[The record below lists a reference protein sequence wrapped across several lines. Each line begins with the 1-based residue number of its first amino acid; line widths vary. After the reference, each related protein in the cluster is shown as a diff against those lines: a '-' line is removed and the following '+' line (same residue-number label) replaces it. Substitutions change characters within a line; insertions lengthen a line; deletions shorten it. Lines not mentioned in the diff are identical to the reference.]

1 LEVSAEAVQK
11 LEVPLPEERVKEILE
26 RWEKQ
31 PMLKPRLAKVT
42 VNIALGESG
51 ERLEKAYNLLYELTG
66 QKPVR
71 RAAKRTIRQFG
82 IRRGEN
88 IAVMVTL
95 RGERAIN
102 FLKRALEAVGWK
114 IKASSF
120 DEFGNVGFGIREHIQ
135 IPGTRYDPRV
145 GIFGMDVIL
154 TIERPGYRVAR
165 RRRARSKIPRRHRL
179 NKEESMVYLAKE
191 FGVKIV

>member
-1 LEVSAEAVQK
+1 MSAEV
-11 LEVPLPEERVKEILE
+11 EVKKVDVPIPKERVEEIVKK
-26 RWEKQ
+26 WEQQ
-31 PMLKPRLAKVT
+31 PMLKPKLAKVT

-51 ERLEKAYNLLYELTG
+51 ERLEKAYNLLQELTG
-66 QKPVR
+66 QKPVK

-95 RGERAIN
+95 RGEKAKE
-102 FLKRALEAVGWK
+102 FLRKALEAVNWK
-114 IKASSF
+114 VKASSF
-120 DEFGNVGFGIREHIQ
+120 DEYGNVGFGIKEHIQ

-154 TIERPGYRVAR
+154 TIERAGYRVAR
-165 RRRARSKIPRRHRL
+165 RRKAKTKIPRRHRVT
-179 NKEESMVYLAKE
+179 KEEGMVFLAKE

>member
-1 LEVSAEAVQK
+1 MSSETAQQQAAEN
-11 LEVPLPEERVKEILE
+11 
-26 RWEKQ
+26 
-31 PMLKPRLAKVT
+31 PMRAIRIGKV
-42 VNIALGESG
+42 VINIGVGESG
-51 ERLEKAYNLLYELTG
+51 ERLEKAYNLLEELTG
-66 QKPVR
+66 QKPVK

-95 RGERAIN
+95 RGEKAKE
-102 FLKRALEAVGWK
+102 FLRKALEAVNWK

-120 DEFGNVGFGIREHIQ
+120 DEFGNVGFGIKEHIQ

-165 RRRARSKIPRRHRL
+165 RRRARARIPRRHRVT
-179 NKEESMVYLAKE
+179 KEEGMVFLAKE
-191 FGVKIV
+191 FGVKII

>member
-1 LEVSAEAVQK
+1 MSVEGVK
-11 LEVPLPEERVKEILE
+11 LQVPLPEEKVQEILK
-26 RWEKQ
+26 RWEEQ

-42 VNIALGESG
+42 VNIALGEGG
-51 ERLEKAYNLLYELTG
+51 ERLEKAYNLLQELTG
-66 QKPVR
+66 QKPVK

-102 FLKRALEAVGWK
+102 FLKRALEAVGWR

-165 RRRARSKIPRRHRL
+165 RRRARSKIPRRHRVT
-179 NKEESMVYLAKE
+179 KEEGMVFLAKE
-191 FGVKIV
+191 FGVAIV

>member
-1 LEVSAEAVQK
+1 MSTEIGT
-11 LEVPLPEERVKEILE
+11 LEVPIPQEKVKEII
-26 RWEKQ
+26 EKWTSQ
-31 PMLKPRLAKVT
+31 PMLKPKLAKVT

-51 ERLEKAYNLLYELTG
+51 ERLEKAYELLEELTG
-66 QKPVR
+66 QKPVK
-71 RAAKRTIRQFG
+71 RAAKKTIRTFG

-95 RGERAIN
+95 RGEKAID
-102 FLKRALEAVGWK
+102 FLKRALEAVNWK

-120 DEFGNVGFGIREHIQ
+120 DEFGNVGFGIKEHIQ
-135 IPGTRYDPRV
+135 IPGTKYDPRV
-145 GIFGMDVIL
+145 GIYGMDVIITL
-154 TIERPGYRVAR
+154 ERAGYRVAR

-179 NKEESMVYLAKE
+179 TKEEGMVYLAKE

>member
-1 LEVSAEAVQK
+1 MSVEGVK
-11 LEVPLPEERVKEILE
+11 LQVPLPEEKVKEILQ
-26 RWEKQ
+26 RWEEQ

-42 VNIALGESG
+42 VNIALGEGG
-51 ERLEKAYNLLYELTG
+51 ERLEKAYNLLQELTG
-66 QKPVR
+66 QKPIK

-102 FLKRALEAVGWK
+102 FLKRALEAVGWR

-135 IPGTRYDPRV
+135 IPGTKYDPRV

-165 RRRARSKIPRRHRL
+165 RRRARSKIPRRHRVT
-179 NKEESMVYLAKE
+179 KEEGMVFLAKE
-191 FGVKIV
+191 FGVTIV

>member
-1 LEVSAEAVQK
+1 MSVEGVK
-11 LEVPLPEERVKEILE
+11 LQVPLPDEKVQEIVK
-26 RWEKQ
+26 RWEEQ

-42 VNIALGESG
+42 VNIALGEGG
-51 ERLEKAYNLLYELTG
+51 ERLEKAYNLLQELTG
-66 QKPVR
+66 QKPIK

-102 FLKRALEAVGWK
+102 FLKRVLEAVGWR

-165 RRRARSKIPRRHRL
+165 RRRTRSKIPRRHRVT
-179 NKEESMVYLAKE
+179 KEEGMVFLAKE
-191 FGVKIV
+191 FGVSIV

>member
-1 LEVSAEAVQK
+1 MRAELEVKK
-11 LEVPLPEERVKEILE
+11 LEVPLPQEKVEEILK
-26 RWEKQ
+26 RWEEQ

-51 ERLEKAYNLLYELTG
+51 ERLEKAYNLLQELTG
-66 QKPVR
+66 QKPVKR
-71 RAAKRTIRQFG
+71 KAKRTIRQFG

-95 RGERAIN
+95 RGQRAVE
-102 FLKRALEAVGWK
+102 FLRKALEAVGWK

-135 IPGTRYDPRV
+135 IPGTKYDPRV

-154 TIERPGYRVAR
+154 TIERPGYRVLR
-165 RRRARSKIPRRHRL
+165 RRRAKSRIPRRHRVT
-179 NKEESMVYLAKE
+179 KEESMVFLAKE
-191 FGVKIV
+191 FGAKIEG

>member
-1 LEVSAEAVQK
+1 MSVEGVK
-11 LEVPLPEERVKEILE
+11 LQVPLPEEKVQEILK
-26 RWEKQ
+26 RWEEQ

-51 ERLEKAYNLLYELTG
+51 ERLEKAYNLLQELTG
-66 QKPVR
+66 QKPIK
-71 RAAKRTIRQFG
+71 RAAKKTIRQFG

-102 FLKRALEAVGWK
+102 FLKRALEAVGWR

-135 IPGTRYDPRV
+135 IPGTKYDPRV

-165 RRRARSKIPRRHRL
+165 RRRAKSKIPRRHRVT
-179 NKEESMVYLAKE
+179 KEESMVFLAKE
-191 FGVKIV
+191 FGVSIV

>member
-1 LEVSAEAVQK
+1 MSAEVEVKK
-11 LEVPLPEERVKEILE
+11 LEVPLPEEKVKEILE
-26 RWEKQ
+26 KWEKQ

-51 ERLEKAYNLLYELTG
+51 ERLEKAYNLLEELTG
-66 QKPVR
+66 QKPVK
-71 RAAKRTIRQFG
+71 RAAKKTIRQFG

-95 RGERAIN
+95 RGERAKE
-102 FLKRALEAVGWK
+102 FLKKALEAVNWK

-120 DEFGNVGFGIREHIQ
+120 DEFGDVGFGIKEHIQ

-165 RRRARSKIPRRHRL
+165 RRRAKAKIPRRHRVS
-179 NKEESMVYLAKE
+179 KEEGMVFLAKE
-191 FGVKIV
+191 FGAKVI